1 MTFLELAAARYSVRS
16 YKATPVEEEKLAAVL
31 EAGRLAPTAVNY
43 QPQKVYII
51 RPGEVMQRL
60 NEQCRFTFGAPL
72 VLAVGYDKDR
82 DWKNK
87 RMPGYSSGET
97 DAAIVTTHM
106 MLAAWEQGL
115 GSCWVGA
122 ADFDAVHAALG
133 LPENVRLTALL
144 PLGYAADNA
153 VPGPLHAQS
162 RPLEEMVCEL

>member
-16 YKATPVEEEKLAAVL
+16 YKPDPVEAEKLAAVL

-51 RPGEVMQRL
+51 RPGELMDRL
-60 NEQCRFTFGAPL
+60 NEQCRDTFGAPL
-72 VLAVGYDKDR
+72 VLAVGYDMER
-82 DWKNK
+82 DWKNR

-122 ADFDAVHAALG
+122 ANLNDVHRVLG
-133 LPENVRLTALL
+133 LPGNVRLTALL
-144 PLGYAADNA
+144 PLGYAADDA
-153 VPGPLHAQS
+153 APGPLHAKS
-162 RPLEEMVCEL
+162 RPLSEMVEEL